1 MNCPN
6 CEKLEFIITELKEQ
20 LTEAAEENRRLRE
33 IIKDKR
39 GCDAIR

>member
-6 CEKLEFIITELKEQ
+6 CEKLEFIITELREQ
-20 LTEAAEENRRLRE
+20 LAEAEAENRKLTE

-39 GCDAIR
+39 GCDDI